1 MSYSLGRTITPFI
14 LLLWLI
20 IGAPVIAAEQDS
32 TTDDVTA
39 AKETAA
45 ATADKLKENQAA
57 IEDKKKEIADL
68 DQRISELQ
76 NRSATAAGQAE
87 IIAKQLAAIRQR
99 LEKAQL
105 ELQQTQYELTD
116 IITETNHTVASIEDL
131 KSAMDDK
138 RSELKHLIQLL
149 YKQEQRSL
157 ITIFLTTGNLSDV
170 LQERATLQ
178 ELQSRSADIMQDLQT
193 QQKELEQKQANLE
206 TQQQELVGLQNILA
220 IQENELTQ
228 NKTEQANFLAAKKEE
243 QIHYQQK
250 ITEASA
256 ARREIEQGL
265 FALKG
270 AGVQLSLAKATD
282 MAIFA
287 GRLTDVRPAL
297 LLGVLKVE
305 SNMGNNLGNGV
316 YPDDMHPASR
326 EAFLRVA
333 EKLGRKPRD
342 MPISAAPSYGWGGAM
357 GPAQIMPQT
366 WERIEPQLAGLL
378 AKPLPDPYEM
388 TDAFVA
394 TALLLAQKGATNP
407 ATEHEAVGRYL
418 AGPNWAKYPW
428 YIDRVYAVAK
438 EYETQGL

>member
-1 MSYSLGRTITPFI
+1 MPSAS
-14 LLLWLI
+14 
-20 IGAPVIAAEQDS
+20 VIAQDLE
-32 TTDDVTA
+32 TPTEDVVA
-39 AKETAA
+39 AKKAVT

-68 DQRISELQ
+68 DKRISELQ
-76 NRSATAAGQAE
+76 NRRATAADEAQ
-87 IIAKQLAAIRQR
+87 IITKQLTAIRQR
-99 LEKAQL
+99 LEQAQL
-105 ELQQTQYELTD
+105 ELQQTRYELAD
-116 IITETNHTVASIEDL
+116 VVQKTNLTVISIKDL
-131 KSAMDDK
+131 KLAITDK

-157 ITIFLTTGNLSDV
+157 ITIFLSTGNLSDV
-170 LQERATLQ
+170 MQERATLQ
-178 ELQSRSADIMQDLQT
+178 KLQSRSADIMQDLKIK
-193 QQKELEQKQANLE
+193 QQDLEEKQANLE
-206 TQQQELVGLQNILA
+206 TQQEELSGLQNVLA
-220 IQENELTQ
+220 AQETKLTQ
-228 NKTEQANFLAAKKEE
+228 SKSEQAKFLAAKKEE

-250 ITEASA
+250 IAEASA
-256 ARREIEQGL
+256 ARKEIEQGL

-287 GRLTDVRPAL
+287 GHLTGVRPAL

-333 EKLGRKPRD
+333 DKLGRKPQD

-366 WERIEPQLAGLL
+366 WERIEPQLVSLL

-394 TALLLAQKGATNP
+394 TALLLAQKGATSP
-407 ATEHEAVGRYL
+407 ITEHEAVGRYL

-438 EYETQGL
+438 EYESQGL